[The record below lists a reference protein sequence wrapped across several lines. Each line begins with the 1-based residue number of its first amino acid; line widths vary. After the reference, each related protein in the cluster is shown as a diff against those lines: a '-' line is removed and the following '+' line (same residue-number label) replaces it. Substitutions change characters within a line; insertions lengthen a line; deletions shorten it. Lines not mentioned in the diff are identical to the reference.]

1 MDPGPCFV
9 YVTSKI
15 DALNFEV
22 GSGKSE
28 VGSRNSEVGTQSEV
42 GSRKSEVGTQKSE
55 VGNRKSEDGSRKS
68 EVGSRKSEVGSR
80 KSEVGSPL
88 LGFRTLR
95 WSIQIIH
102 PVDETKLYSKTP
114 RYLQQCKL
122 AVYQTCA

>member
-28 VGSRNSEVGTQSEV
+28 VGSR
-42 GSRKSEVGTQKSE
+42 KSEVGTQKSE
-55 VGNRKSEDGSRKS
+55 VANRKSEDGSRKS
-68 EVGSRKSEVGSR
+68 VVGSRKS
-80 KSEVGSPL
+80 L